1 MTVTVENCMAQ
12 DPVGPHLSERE
23 IEVLREWLLSDS
35 KSRVAQNLYISVGTV
50 GDPPVA
56 DSREVCRRW
65 KERTDEMRITRA
77 SDTRSDSDDRRTL
90 IDRVA
95 FDKTA
100 SASDEILRLFGRFI
114 GAGYVCY
121 LILLAPPAIAEATT
135 MSASWWTPLAVVA
148 TFGSGLALGASTF
161 HADTRWVKRTA
172 SANAVLYVVVI
183 LLWWPAWNGDHVTD
197 FTLWISNFP
206 PGVASLA
213 AAAAWRPA
221 AAVVHLFVVATLAQ
235 LTNHIIRTSPTT
247 HLLVPDLAFAWTFC
261 AVFVAAAVMALRTGR
276 VLDATI
282 ATTHAAAAG
291 AAAAEA
297 KSVERE
303 RFDALIHDTVMSTL
317 LAASRNDA
325 DPSVVAQARRTV
337 ARLDELRSGTDHET
351 SFDFDGILAQLR
363 SAASEV
369 DENITFETALSDGSD
384 PSGYAPDSIRA
395 MAGAMAEALRN
406 SVKHA
411 GSSARRSVTVTATA
425 THLEVVVTDD
435 ASASI
440 RAPSRRIASE
450 SLSASA
456 AECVNSTADRQPF
469 DRHPAAALR

>member
-1 MTVTVENCMAQ
+1 M
-12 DPVGPHLSERE
+12 
-23 IEVLREWLLSDS
+23 
-35 KSRVAQNLYISVGTV
+35 
-50 GDPPVA
+50 
-56 DSREVCRRW
+56 
-65 KERTDEMRITRA
+65 RTTRA
-77 SDTRSDSDDRRTL
+77 SDTRSDSHDRRTL
-90 IDRVA
+90 TRATDSEPA
-95 FDKTA
+95 TA
-100 SASDEILRLFGRFI
+100 SDNILRLFGRFI

-121 LILLAPPAIAEATT
+121 LILLAPAISDATAL
-135 MSASWWTPLAVVA
+135 SESWWTPVAVVA

-161 HADTRWVKRTA
+161 HADTKWVKRAA
-172 SANAVLYVVVI
+172 STNALLYVVVI
-183 LLWWPAWNGDHVTD
+183 LLWWPAWNGEHVTD
-197 FTLWISNFP
+197 FTLWITNF

-221 AAVVHLFVVATLAQ
+221 AAVVHLFVAATLAQ
-235 LTNHIIRTSPTT
+235 LTNHVIRTSPTT

-337 ARLDELRSGTDHET
+337 ASLDELRSGTDHET
-351 SFDFDGILAQLR
+351 IFDFDGILAQLR

-369 DENITFETALSDGSD
+369 DEGIAFDHAISGGAD

-425 THLEVVVTDD
+425 TGLEVVVADD
-435 ASASI
+435 GVGFDPSSVETHRLGITVSI
-440 RAPSRRIASE
+440 RGRMRQLDGGSAVVRSSPGRGTSVTLT
-450 SLSASA
+450 LSA
-456 AECVNSTADRQPF
+456 
-469 DRHPAAALR
+469 PATVMT

>member
-1 MTVTVENCMAQ
+1 
-12 DPVGPHLSERE
+12 
-23 IEVLREWLLSDS
+23 
-35 KSRVAQNLYISVGTV
+35 
-50 GDPPVA
+50 
-56 DSREVCRRW
+56 
-65 KERTDEMRITRA
+65 
-77 SDTRSDSDDRRTL
+77 
-90 IDRVA
+90 
-95 FDKTA
+95 
-100 SASDEILRLFGRFI
+100 
-114 GAGYVCY
+114 
-121 LILLAPPAIAEATT
+121 
-135 MSASWWTPLAVVA
+135 
-148 TFGSGLALGASTF
+148 
-161 HADTRWVKRTA
+161 
-172 SANAVLYVVVI
+172 
-183 LLWWPAWNGDHVTD
+183 
-197 FTLWISNFP
+197 
-206 PGVASLA
+206 
-213 AAAAWRPA
+213 
-221 AAVVHLFVVATLAQ
+221 
-235 LTNHIIRTSPTT
+235 
-247 HLLVPDLAFAWTFC
+247 
-261 AVFVAAAVMALRTGR
+261 
-276 VLDATI
+276 
-282 ATTHAAAAG
+282 
-291 AAAAEA
+291 
-297 KSVERE
+297 
-303 RFDALIHDTVMSTL
+303 MSTL

>member
-1 MTVTVENCMAQ
+1 M
-12 DPVGPHLSERE
+12 
-23 IEVLREWLLSDS
+23 
-35 KSRVAQNLYISVGTV
+35 
-50 GDPPVA
+50 
-56 DSREVCRRW
+56 
-65 KERTDEMRITRA
+65 RTTRA

-90 IDRVA
+90 IDKVA

-100 SASDEILRLFGRFI
+100 TASDEILRLFGRFI

-121 LILLAPPAIAEATT
+121 LILLAPAIAEATA

-161 HADTRWVKRTA
+161 HADTRWVKRAA
-172 SANAVLYVVVI
+172 SANALLYVVVI
-183 LLWWPAWNGDHVTD
+183 LLWWPAWNGEHVTD
-197 FTLWISNFP
+197 FTLWISNF

-221 AAVVHLFVVATLAQ
+221 AAVVHLFVAATLAQ

-325 DPSVVAQARRTV
+325 DPSVIAQARRTV
-337 ARLDELRSGTDHET
+337 ERLDELRSGTDHET

-369 DENITFETALSDGSD
+369 DENITFETALSVGSD

-425 THLEVVVTDD
+425 THLEVVVADD
-435 ASASI
+435 GVGFDPSSVETHRLGITVSI
-440 RAPSRRIASE
+440 RGRMRQLDGGSATIRSSPGRGTSVTLTL
-450 SLSASA
+450 SL
-456 AECVNSTADRQPF
+456 
-469 DRHPAAALR
+469 PAAVMT

>member
-1 MTVTVENCMAQ
+1 M
-12 DPVGPHLSERE
+12 
-23 IEVLREWLLSDS
+23 
-35 KSRVAQNLYISVGTV
+35 
-50 GDPPVA
+50 
-56 DSREVCRRW
+56 
-65 KERTDEMRITRA
+65 RTTRA

-100 SASDEILRLFGRFI
+100 TASDEILRLFGRFI
-114 GAGYVCY
+114 GAGYICY
-121 LILLAPPAIAEATT
+121 LLLLAPAIAEATA
-135 MSASWWTPLAVVA
+135 MSASWWTPLAAVA
-148 TFGSGLALGASTF
+148 TFGSGLLLGASTF
-161 HADTRWVKRTA
+161 HADTRWVKRAA
-172 SANAVLYVVVI
+172 SANAILYVVVI
-183 LLWWPAWNGDHVTD
+183 LLWWPAWNGEHVTD
-197 FTLWISNFP
+197 FTLWISNF

-221 AAVVHLFVVATLAQ
+221 AAVVHLFLAATLAQ

-325 DPSVVAQARRTV
+325 DPSVIAQARRTV
-337 ARLDELRSGTDHET
+337 ERLDELRSGTDHET
-351 SFDFDGILAQLR
+351 ILDFDGILAQLR

-369 DENITFETALSDGSD
+369 DESVAFETAISSGS
-384 PSGYAPDSIRA
+384 
-395 MAGAMAEALRN
+395 
-406 SVKHA
+406 
-411 GSSARRSVTVTATA
+411 
-425 THLEVVVTDD
+425 
-435 ASASI
+435 
-440 RAPSRRIASE
+440 
-450 SLSASA
+450 
-456 AECVNSTADRQPF
+456 
-469 DRHPAAALR
+469 

>member
-1 MTVTVENCMAQ
+1 M
-12 DPVGPHLSERE
+12 
-23 IEVLREWLLSDS
+23 
-35 KSRVAQNLYISVGTV
+35 
-50 GDPPVA
+50 
-56 DSREVCRRW
+56 
-65 KERTDEMRITRA
+65 
-77 SDTRSDSDDRRTL
+77 
-90 IDRVA
+90 
-95 FDKTA
+95 
-100 SASDEILRLFGRFI
+100 
-114 GAGYVCY
+114 
-121 LILLAPPAIAEATT
+121 LAPAIAEATA
-135 MSASWWTPLAVVA
+135 MSASWWTPLAAVA
-148 TFGSGLALGASTF
+148 TFGSGLLLGASTF
-161 HADTRWVKRTA
+161 HADTRWVKRAA
-172 SANAVLYVVVI
+172 SANAILYVVVI
-183 LLWWPAWNGDHVTD
+183 LLWWPAWNGEHVTD
-197 FTLWISNFP
+197 FTLWISNF

-221 AAVVHLFVVATLAQ
+221 AAVVHLFLAATLAQ

-325 DPSVVAQARRTV
+325 DPSVIAQARRTV
-337 ARLDELRSGTDHET
+337 ERLDELRSGTDHET
-351 SFDFDGILAQLR
+351 ILDFDGILAQLR

-369 DENITFETALSDGSD
+369 DESVAFETAISSGSD

-395 MAGAMAEALRN
+395 IAGAMAEALRN

-411 GSSARRSVTVTATA
+411 GSSARRSVTVTAT
-425 THLEVVVTDD
+425 TTRLEVVVEDD
-435 ASASI
+435 GVGFDPSSVETHRLGITVSI
-440 RAPSRRIASE
+440 RGRMRQLDGGSATIRSSPGRGTSVTLTL
-450 SLSASA
+450 SL
-456 AECVNSTADRQPF
+456 
-469 DRHPAAALR
+469 PAAVMA